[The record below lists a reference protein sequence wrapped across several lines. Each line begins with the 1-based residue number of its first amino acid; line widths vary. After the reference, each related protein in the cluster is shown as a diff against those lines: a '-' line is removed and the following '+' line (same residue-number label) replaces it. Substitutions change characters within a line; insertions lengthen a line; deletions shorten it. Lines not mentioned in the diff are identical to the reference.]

1 MKKARKILVALL
13 ILTFVLSTVS
23 VGFAAPKFS
32 DINDE
37 DVAKAVGRLS
47 ALKILDGYPDGTF
60 KPDNTITRAE
70 FAKIMV
76 TALGVGTAA
85 DYAKGTTK
93 FTDVPATHWAS
104 GYINVA
110 SDMGIIKGR
119 GNGIFDPGAQVTY
132 AEAITMIVRAL
143 GYEPKALALGG
154 YPGGYLAIAA
164 EKDITDGINVV
175 NSLAASRGDV
185 AKMVDNSLEVP
196 MMVQKTFGQ
205 YPEYE
210 EDETKTLLTT
220 KLGFEKKD
228 GVRVTAIP
236 RTDSKLD
243 DDEIKIDNKVYTLK
257 ADVDV
262 EELLGQ
268 EVTIFVDGDEIWSI
282 DIDSEFYYDA
292 LKDVTDG
299 GLTLVDADEDY
310 DIAEDAIVY
319 INGEKKAVKDL
330 GEAYDYAKVVLN
342 DDGEVAFIDAYKW
355 DDYIVVEKVE
365 DNTVFGYG
373 DELDVED
380 YTIVKDGKVISLE
393 DLKKGDILF
402 YNNNAEYAEVFNK
415 TVSGEI
421 ENVFNNSFEV
431 NDEAFDYQNV
441 GYYGDKYV
449 QYINEDDEIDN
460 FDADVADQM
469 KDEGDVTVFVDRN
482 GNAVFVSGDLG
493 AVEKSTLAGIL
504 YENLS
509 GYKDTRG
516 RDYIEIKMVN
526 EKGEDVTYDFRLDD
540 LKAIT
545 LDNQEIWNDDDSD
558 VVPAL
563 TGLGTPFEGD
573 GINVDD
579 DATAEVTFEGTAEK
593 GDIVEVTLDADGDV
607 VELGFFTSNKATI
620 SSADNVKSTDKYI
633 KSKKTSSSVPVFFV
647 EDANWDEKDVEVKT
661 LGDLDEIKINAG
673 VVFHD
678 GSDVLYIVVT
688 DSDLE
693 DTTKYKGVITDVR
706 ENTDG
711 YITRIKA
718 LVEGKETTYYMDDPE
733 SITGSWAE
741 GDPVEIEVYDQT
753 GKVKQL
759 NTVTTASFT
768 VDSNFAVVVKDREIT
783 DGSNTWKLVS
793 DGYIYDVSD
802 TSDIESMSFSELRDV
817 EAGTEIVVVLDEAG
831 SKYAK
836 FILVGA
842 DTTPIAGDL
851 TFEIG
856 DISTAT
862 LTLATEN
869 ASWGRTVTAS
879 VYADLSDTWD
889 NSVNAYEVSVDKA
902 LISAS
907 GISARSVSGVSYN
920 ATTGIVSFT
929 VVFNEDVFVG
939 DTLEIKDNAI
949 TITGKTATDGD
960 VVQKATVK
968 KGEIDIQ

>member
-1 MKKARKILVALL
+1 M
-13 ILTFVLSTVS
+13 F
-23 VGFAAPKFS
+23 
-32 DINDE
+32 
-37 DVAKAVGRLS
+37 
-47 ALKILDGYPDGTF
+47 
-60 KPDNTITRAE
+60 
-70 FAKIMV
+70 
-76 TALGVGTAA
+76 
-85 DYAKGTTK
+85 
-93 FTDVPATHWAS
+93 
-104 GYINVA
+104 
-110 SDMGIIKGR
+110 
-119 GNGIFDPGAQVTY
+119 
-132 AEAITMIVRAL
+132 
-143 GYEPKALALGG
+143 
-154 YPGGYLAIAA
+154 
-164 EKDITDGINVV
+164 
-175 NSLAASRGDV
+175 
-185 AKMVDNSLEVP
+185 
-196 MMVQKTFGQ
+196 
-205 YPEYE
+205 
-210 EDETKTLLTT
+210 
-220 KLGFEKKD
+220 
-228 GVRVTAIP
+228 
-236 RTDSKLD
+236 
-243 DDEIKIDNKVYTLK
+243 
-257 ADVDV
+257 
-262 EELLGQ
+262 
-268 EVTIFVDGDEIWSI
+268 
-282 DIDSEFYYDA
+282 
-292 LKDVTDG
+292 
-299 GLTLVDADEDY
+299 
-310 DIAEDAIVY
+310 
-319 INGEKKAVKDL
+319 
-330 GEAYDYAKVVLN
+330 
-342 DDGEVAFIDAYKW
+342 
-355 DDYIVVEKVE
+355 
-365 DNTVFGYG
+365 
-373 DELDVED
+373 
-380 YTIVKDGKVISLE
+380 
-393 DLKKGDILF
+393 
-402 YNNNAEYAEVFNK
+402 
-415 TVSGEI
+415 
-421 ENVFNNSFEV
+421 
-431 NDEAFDYQNV
+431 
-441 GYYGDKYV
+441 
-449 QYINEDDEIDN
+449 
-460 FDADVADQM
+460 
-469 KDEGDVTVFVDRN
+469 
-482 GNAVFVSGDLG
+482 
-493 AVEKSTLAGIL
+493 
-504 YENLS
+504 
-509 GYKDTRG
+509 
-516 RDYIEIKMVN
+516 N